1 MKKYLWFAFASG
13 VLLALLVVYTV
24 VLKASGINTIGGAD
38 WPTVRF
44 LCEYYLFRGWRVCG
58 LIFSFTLIIGSVAAL
73 SFNKPAVRKILIIF
87 IISLI
92 VSMLL
97 CLVIFP
103 VIVSSIHI

>member
-24 VLKASGINTIGGAD
+24 VLKASSINTIGGAD
-38 WPTVRF
+38 WPAVRF

-58 LIFSFTLIIGSVAAL
+58 LIFSFMLIIGSVTAL
-73 SFNKPAVRKILIIF
+73 SYSKPAGRKILIIF

-103 VIVSSIHI
+103 VTVALIS